1 MKYGN
6 WFQKYPHLL
15 EHAYRITA
23 LFFKLIHPLIK
34 KIGYERVDSWLN
46 RPERWAKEVVFG
58 CKMCGQC
65 ILQSTGMTCSMNC
78 PKNLR
83 NGPCG
88 GVRSNGHCEVIA
100 EMSCTSHPVSGWK
113 RMSVHEKCHYM
124 EIKYLISSRR

>member
-1 MKYGN
+1 MKYDN

-15 EHAYRITA
+15 EHAYRISA

-34 KIGYERVDSWLN
+34 KIGYQRVDSWLN

-88 GVRSNGHCEVIA
+88 GVRSNGQRITTNIYFDIVMIILQKMFIQE
-100 EMSCTSHPVSGWK
+100 
-113 RMSVHEKCHYM
+113 R
-124 EIKYLISSRR
+124 